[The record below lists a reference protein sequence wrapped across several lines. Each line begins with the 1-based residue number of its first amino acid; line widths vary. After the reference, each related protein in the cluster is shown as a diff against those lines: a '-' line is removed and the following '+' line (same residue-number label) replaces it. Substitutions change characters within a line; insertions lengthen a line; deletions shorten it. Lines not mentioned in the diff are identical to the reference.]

1 MEKIFLEYTKNIEF
15 LKLLTFFIVSFS
27 FTFLGAL
34 FTIIR
39 TINKKKCRRK
49 KIRLVRRLSIFVEVL
64 LSCTF
69 IAIFVV
75 LLVEKLKGDY
85 VRVIALSIVLGIARG
100 HIANKVSEEDFWQKV
115 IKYIL
120 SNAADKYK
128 LLKDFFKK
136 Q

>member
-1 MEKIFLEYTKNIEF
+1 MEKIFLEYTENIEF

-39 TINKKKCRRK
+39 TINKKKGRQK

-64 LSCTF
+64 LSCAF

-85 VRVIALSIVLGIARG
+85 VRVIALSIVLGIARE

-115 IKYIL
+115 IKYIF

-136 Q
+136 

>member
-39 TINKKKCRRK
+39 NINNKKCRRK

-64 LSCTF
+64 LSCIF

-85 VRVIALSIVLGIARG
+85 VRVIALSIVLGIARE

-120 SNAADKYK
+120 STAADKYK

>member
-85 VRVIALSIVLGIARG
+85 VRVIALSIVLGIARE
-100 HIANKVSEEDFWQKV
+100 HIANKVSEEDFWKKV

-136 Q
+136 

>member
-1 MEKIFLEYTKNIEF
+1 MEKIFLEYTENIEF

-34 FTIIR
+34 FTIVR
-39 TINKKKCRRK
+39 TINKKKGRQK

-75 LLVEKLKGDY
+75 LLVEKLKRDY
-85 VRVIALSIVLGIARG
+85 VRVIALSIVLGIARE

-120 SNAADKYK
+120 GNAADKYK

>member
-1 MEKIFLEYTKNIEF
+1 MEKIFLEYTENIEF

-39 TINKKKCRRK
+39 NINNKKCRRK

-85 VRVIALSIVLGIARG
+85 VRVIALSIVLGIARE

-128 LLKDFFKK
+128 LLKDFFNKK
-136 Q
+136 

>member
-85 VRVIALSIVLGIARG
+85 VRVIALSIVLGIARE

-115 IKYIL
+115 IKSIL

-128 LLKDFFKK
+128 FIKDFFKK